1 MTMNI
6 TSKQMEITPA
16 IRQHV
21 ADRLAKLEK
30 WQTHLI
36 NPHIILSKE
45 PQGFIADATINTPNG
60 HLVASAKHEDMY
72 TAINELINK
81 LERQLNKVHAQ
92 RRSPSCHRIGE
103 RCQLRRSR
111 RRVVPY
117 IECIANAPSGAFF
130 VDRIKTVRV
139 LYLRTQ
145 RKQL

>member
-45 PQGFIADATINTPNG
+45 PQGFVADATINTPNG
-60 HLVASAKHEDMY
+60 VLVASGKHEDMY

-81 LERQLNKVHAQ
+81 LERQLNNCLLYT
-92 RRSPSCHRIGE
+92 SPSPRD
-103 RCQLRRSR
+103 RQKSR
-111 RRVVPY
+111 M
-117 IECIANAPSGAFF
+117 PSSA
-130 VDRIKTVRV
+130 
-139 LYLRTQ
+139 
-145 RKQL
+145 

>member
-45 PQGFIADATINTPNG
+45 PQGFVADATSI
-60 HLVASAKHEDMY
+60 HLTASGCQCKHEDMY

-81 LERQLNKVHAQ
+81 LERQLNKLQHKGEA
-92 RRSPSCHRIGE
+92 RRAATS
-103 RCQLRRSR
+103 
-111 RRVVPY
+111 VKD
-117 IECIANAPSGAFF
+117 ANF
-130 VDRIKTVRV
+130 VEEVEEE
-139 LYLRTQ
+139 
-145 RKQL
+145 